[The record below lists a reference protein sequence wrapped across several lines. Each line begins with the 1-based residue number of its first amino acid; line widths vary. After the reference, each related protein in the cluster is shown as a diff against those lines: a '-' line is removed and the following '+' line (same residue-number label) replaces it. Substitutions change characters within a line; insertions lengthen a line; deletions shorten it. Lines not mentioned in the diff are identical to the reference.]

1 MTDGKDDSRIAPEV
15 DLRGFFREA
24 LGLALEERKV
34 LATPPTEHYLVALLS
49 DFAHPDEL
57 TQETF
62 ERPLSL
68 QLAEAL
74 NMVGRERFER
84 LRTLGDAVLY
94 TSGFFFDH
102 LKTRGVHLEYVSSLG
117 ARAYDGAASMLRHAD
132 GRSGKGAR
140 APELFEEL
148 AHNFTPF
155 TEVLSTLAVGLLA
168 RSAPGSDSGALR
180 LYEKWLDT
188 GSSELARALISRGIA
203 PVRGQGGVH

>member
-1 MTDGKDDSRIAPEV
+1 
-15 DLRGFFREA
+15 
-24 LGLALEERKV
+24 
-34 LATPPTEHYLVALLS
+34 
-49 DFAHPDEL
+49 
-57 TQETF
+57 
-62 ERPLSL
+62 
-68 QLAEAL
+68 
-74 NMVGRERFER
+74 
-84 LRTLGDAVLY
+84 
-94 TSGFFFDH
+94 
-102 LKTRGVHLEYVSSLG
+102 
-117 ARAYDGAASMLRHAD
+117 MLRHAD